1 MSTSSLAPSTLDS
14 SSPEA
19 MAGLRPLVENS
30 RVLALV
36 LDIPFATPALLESLL
51 LFSPRLSARSDLHA
65 ATERTLVFLDIA
77 CNAAWIQREFE
88 NGEVGLLEE
97 VHRTLK
103 SLQVSGVRMAIADT
117 APAAQALASAHFYW
131 ISQPGASAKDLERL
145 PLCCLGQLEGVTA
158 WRQPT
163 RLTGMSDFFS
173 LLGFQTLGELNVF
186 TAAAFHERWG
196 EAGDFVFKR
205 LKAIESL
212 APQPIPPYVATEPL
226 LAFVQLDFPVSLASL
241 LLHEIDNQLRALFL
255 RLEGRRLIARKLK
268 IVLRCEYSEH
278 EHRLDVEPS
287 QPSRDA
293 RFFIALLERRLE
305 HLPLENPIKDI
316 EISIDPTPEKEQQGD
331 FLHQHHEDD
340 TRLGLLTSLL
350 QQEGIRSGFAAIQDE
365 VWPEKTWLLSD
376 RAHADLCQTTL
387 QVQTDF
393 AIEGENSESGF
404 SPLPRYGGSLRS
416 APRPTLL
423 LAQPKPLSAK
433 ENEQL
438 HFLSS
443 RPTERIE
450 HEWWEGRAG
459 PSRTREYSIARDSNG
474 RYLWIF
480 REPGQNTLF
489 LHGAFD

>member
-1 MSTSSLAPSTLDS
+1 MSISSLAPSTHDS
-14 SSPEA
+14 SSLEL
-19 MAGLRPLVENS
+19 MKDHQPLVYNS

-51 LFSPRLSARSDLHA
+51 LFSPRLSARSDLQA
-65 ATERTLVFLDIA
+65 ASERTLVFIDIA
-77 CNAAWIQREFE
+77 CNANWIHREFE
-88 NGEVGLLEE
+88 TGEVGLLEE
-97 VHRTLK
+97 IRRTLK
-103 SLQVSGVRMAIADT
+103 ALQIFNVRMAIADT
-117 APAAQALASAHFYW
+117 APAAQALASAHIYW

-145 PLCCLGQLEGVTA
+145 PLSSIGQLEGVTA
-158 WRQPT
+158 WQQPT
-163 RLTGMSDFFS
+163 RLSGMSDFFA

-205 LKAIESL
+205 LKAIEAL

-241 LLHEIDNQLRALFL
+241 LLHEVDGQLRALFL
-255 RLEGRRLIARKLK
+255 RLEGRRLIARRLK
-268 IVLRCEYSEH
+268 VVLRCEYSEH
-278 EHRLDVEPS
+278 EHRFDIEPS
-287 QPSRDA
+287 QPSRDT

-316 EISIDPTPEKEQQGD
+316 EISIDPAPEKEQQGD
-331 FLHQHHEDD
+331 FLQQHHEDD

-350 QQEGIRSGFAAIQDE
+350 QQEGVRSGFAAVQDD

-376 RAHADLCQTTL
+376 REHASQCQATL
-387 QVQTDF
+387 LAQTDF
-393 AIEGENSESGF
+393 TIDGENSESGF
-404 SPLPRYGGSLRS
+404 APLPRYGGSLRS
-416 APRPTLL
+416 APRPALL
-423 LAQPKPLSAK
+423 LAQPKPLSITEK
-433 ENEQL
+433 EQL
-438 HFLSS
+438 HFLSN

-459 PSRTREYSIARDSNG
+459 PSKAREYSIARDSSG
-474 RYLWIF
+474 RHLWIF